1 MVSRKIRLEGSFMGS
16 CSPNNDVPR
25 YIDYYREGRLP
36 GNRLRSGTL
45 SLEGLNWD
53 LIDSLTAWLFVKF

>member
-1 MVSRKIRLEGSFMGS
+1 MGS

-53 LIDSLTAWLFVKF
+53 LIDSLMAWLFVKF